1 MHAPTFRRSTLP
13 FVVAALALVAPVA
26 AFAQLT
32 KAGVVTTLQ
41 GTATVTRAAL
51 SQPLPLKFRDDVFVQ
66 DRVVTGDNSLAR
78 ILLGG
83 KAIVTVRERSSLT
96 IAESRGVSTVNV
108 GEGRAAIAVLKE
120 RMKPGE
126 TIEIR
131 TPNAMAGIRGT
142 IVVVEVD
149 QVSAQTGSAPA
160 TAYTTR
166 FTVITGEVLVRQLR
180 GGQPFGA
187 GVTLRANDQ
196 AQLTGLMDPVT
207 RALTPAEAG
216 QLSKSFR
223 TSKGE
228 PPAEAKASIVT
239 QSQSLAVRT
248 LTDGI
253 SNPGPSSSGNGA
265 MKNSLETSILPG
277 AYDQRGD
284 PALQEVIRSTS
295 GREALQ
301 DAQSAA
307 QVLNSL
313 SPADRQQLNV
323 LLQQLRLSNGGSGSL
338 NSGSGSSGSGASGVS
353 NSGPGN
359 GTITLPSGVQVILQ
373 NGKVTG
379 SNNGSGSTSIGT
391 SGRH

>member
-180 GGQPFGA
+180 GGQPFGT
-187 GVTLRANDQ
+187 GVTLGPNDQ
-196 AQLTGLMDPVT
+196 ARFTGLMDPVT
-207 RALTPAEAG
+207 RALTPAEAS

-223 TSKGE
+223 MSKGE
-228 PPAEAKASIVT
+228 PPAEAKTSIVT
-239 QSQSLAVRT
+239 QSQALAVKT

-253 SNPGPSSSGNGA
+253 SNGGPSASGNGDL
-265 MKNSLETSILPG
+265 KDSLETSILPG
-277 AYDQRGD
+277 AYDRRGD
-284 PALQEVIRSTS
+284 QSFQEMVRSTS

-301 DAQSAA
+301 DAQGLA

-323 LLQQLRLSNGGSGSL
+323 LLQQLRLSNSGPGSL
-338 NSGSGSSGSGASGVS
+338 NSGSGSSGSGSGS
-353 NSGPGN
+353 INSGPGN
-359 GTITLPSGVQVILQ
+359 GTITLPSGVQVIIQ
-373 NGKVTG
+373 NGKPTS
-379 SNNGSGSTSIGT
+379 SNSGSGSSS
-391 SGRH
+391 SGSSGHR